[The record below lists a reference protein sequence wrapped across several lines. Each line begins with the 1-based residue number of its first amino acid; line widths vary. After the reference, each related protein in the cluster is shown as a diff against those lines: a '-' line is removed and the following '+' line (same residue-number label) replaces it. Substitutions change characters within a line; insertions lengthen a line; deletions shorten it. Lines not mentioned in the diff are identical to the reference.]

1 MPLSHVLVMALPLAV
16 GLGLAGLAGR
26 RGWAPTLAVTLC
38 VGVGLRLAVL
48 LIAAQDSWQPY
59 DLANDFR
66 DTADYVLDGRDPLLA
81 LLEVRGREGGGWH
94 FLPFLAYVLAGE
106 RELGLLLGIPW
117 EVAARLGPVLADLA
131 LIPLVGKLATEHREL
146 RRFQYACAPLAL
158 MISCIHGQFVPITLL
173 LGVLALLA
181 ARRQR
186 GWPAGLFI
194 GLSVTATTWSVL
206 LLPGVL
212 MSLRGLRGR
221 LIVLGLTGVIPLAF
235 LLSGPLVLDTPV
247 DRLPDSV
254 KTIIS
259 ARPVVGDWGWTA
271 LVTGGAQ
278 EVSPFLSR
286 IGSLVLLAGVIAACW
301 WWRRADPLDL
311 TIAVL
316 LVFIVVTYRFGAQ
329 YLVWALPLLIARPTR
344 GAWPAIV
351 VASVWA
357 GYGYL
362 YLTRLSALAWG
373 DARVEWALSS
383 WIVIATLIWALPW
396 QRRRGVPEPDTIPA
410 VRHAAPT

>member
-1 MPLSHVLVMALPLAV
+1 MALPLAL
-16 GLGLAGLAGR
+16 GLALAGLAAR
-26 RGWAPTLAVTLC
+26 RGWAPGLAVTMC
-38 VGVGLRLAVL
+38 VGVALRLVVL
-48 LIAAQDSWQPY
+48 LVAAQDTWQPY

-66 DTADYVLDGRDPLLA
+66 DTADHVLAGRDPLLA
-81 LLEVRGREGGGWH
+81 LLEIRGGGGWH

-106 RELGLLLGIPW
+106 RQLGLLLGISW

-131 LIPLVGKLATEHREL
+131 LIPLVGKLASEHREL

-158 MISCIHGQFVPITLL
+158 MISGIHGQFVPITLL
-173 LGVLALLA
+173 FGVAALLA

-186 GWPAGLFI
+186 DWLAGVCI

-206 LLPGVL
+206 LLPGTL
-212 MSLRGLRGR
+212 MSVRGPRR
-221 LIVLGLTGVIPLAF
+221 RIIVLGLTGIIPLAF

-247 DRLPDSV
+247 SRLPDSV

-271 LVTGGAQ
+271 LVTGGEQ
-278 EVSPFLSR
+278 TVSPLLSR
-286 IGSLVLLAGVIAACW
+286 IGSIVLLAGVIAAGW

-311 TIAVL
+311 TLALL
-316 LVFIVVTYRFGAQ
+316 LVFIVVTYRFGSQ

-344 GAWPAIV
+344 GAWPAII

-357 GYGYL
+357 AYGYV
-362 YLTRLSALAWG
+362 YLTRLNFLAWG
-373 DARVEWALSS
+373 EARVWWALSS
-383 WIVIATLIWALPW
+383 WIVIPLLVWALPW
-396 QRRRGVPEPDTIPA
+396 GRRAVPETGPVPA
-410 VRHAAPT
+410 IRQVAPT